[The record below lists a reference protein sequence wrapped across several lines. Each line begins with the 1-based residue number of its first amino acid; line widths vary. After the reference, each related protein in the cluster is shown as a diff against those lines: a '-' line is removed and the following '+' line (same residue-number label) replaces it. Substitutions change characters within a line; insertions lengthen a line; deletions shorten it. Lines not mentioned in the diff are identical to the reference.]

1 MRENLQKLYCIRSD
15 KFSWNAEIA
24 HLLQLLK
31 ETENLLIAA
40 KMQKFCIFLVVTID
54 QKFTAFIQDAEILHA
69 VKPEE
74 NCWPSIT

>member
-1 MRENLQKLYCIRSD
+1 MSENLQKLYCIRSD
-15 KFSWNAEIA
+15 IFSWNAEIA

-31 ETENLLIAA
+31 ETEKLLIAA
-40 KMQKFCIFLVVTID
+40 KMQKFWD